1 MGAEVPAVLAEPGLG
16 RKRQEAERAPCPPRR
31 PAAPQTLGATFR
43 SCRVRASPARSHLAC
58 PALHS
63 GPPFRLQ
70 RLPTLRFTRTA
81 SVSRASSPS
90 FPNNC
95 SPWVS
100 PLKVWLGS
108 FTFSFF
114 LYLHD
119 IIYKQHGVSI
129 RCAAQR
135 SDSHPS
141 CNDDRSKFSEQ
152 PSSQVDAK

>member
-16 RKRQEAERAPCPPRR
+16 RKRQEAERAPCPPGR

-43 SCRVRASPARSHLAC
+43 SRRVRASPARSHLAC
-58 PALHS
+58 PAPPS

-81 SVSRASSPS
+81 CVSRASSPS
-90 FPNNC
+90 LPSNC

-100 PLKVWLGS
+100 PLKVRLGS
-108 FTFSFF
+108 FTFSFPF
-114 LYLHD
+114 YRD
-119 IIYKQHGVSI
+119 IIYKQHGAGA

-135 SDSHPS
+135 PDSQPS
-141 CNDDRSKFSEQ
+141 RNDDRS
-152 PSSQVDAK
+152 SSVNSPHLR